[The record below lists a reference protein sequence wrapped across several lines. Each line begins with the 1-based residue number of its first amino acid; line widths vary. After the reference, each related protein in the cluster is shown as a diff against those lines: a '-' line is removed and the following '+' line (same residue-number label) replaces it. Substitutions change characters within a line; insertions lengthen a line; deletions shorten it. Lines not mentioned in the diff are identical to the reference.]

1 MMEGPAPHQS
11 SGDREAELVNQLFR
25 LQSDIAAIRVRRSAC
40 LDLAGPDIDRYARLE
55 RAEKARMTRRSQ
67 LLRGLLES

>member
-1 MMEGPAPHQS
+1 MEGPALHQL
-11 SGDREAELVNQLFR
+11 SGDRGEKLVNQLLR

-40 LDLAGPDIDRYARLE
+40 LDLTGPDIDRYARLE
-55 RAEKARMTRRSQ
+55 RAEKARLARRSQ